1 MYVKR
6 HAIVKGGKRYVY
18 LRLVE
23 AYRDAEGRVRH
34 RVLRTLGREDELK
47 ASGQLE
53 QLAASFARLDPP
65 PAGTRRHVGPLLL
78 VHHYLHRLG
87 LVELVDAAAPMR
99 GRSMLTHGEVIA
111 ALVSNRLC
119 GPAPLYDVAGWA
131 SSAAMAELFGIP
143 AGLLNDDR
151 LGRALEALAPV
162 AERVRGELALAAASR
177 CGADLSRLHLDMT
190 AVRFT
195 GGYPGSAL
203 VEKGWA
209 ADRTIARQ
217 VKTMQVSTRAG
228 VAVYYRGHPGASN
241 EAPCFTAALERIRD
255 LAPPGVVC
263 VADSG
268 LGYLGKLCAA
278 DAAGLRFVVPL
289 RADTGWAEWFRA
301 DVPDGLAALERL
313 DHCSARERRLPEHAR
328 TVWKGLLASRTV
340 DDDDTG
346 ATHRL
351 RIAYI
356 WSSEEAASVADARER
371 ALAKAQDALARIR
384 NGLGGRYYKT
394 RKQVDDRV
402 ATIVGARITDLIT
415 VTTGTDDHG
424 KPNIAWH
431 RNPDAITAASA
442 LDGLYAIA
450 TNLPDPPDRELTALD
465 VLDTYKDQWIVEQR
479 HRDLKQTLHVRPV
492 FLHNDDR
499 IHALIAVVGIALLVY
514 GLIEADLR
522 AALGPDTPLPG
533 LLPEHRDAVPTAR
546 AVLAAFTDLHPPTPR
561 RTRPRPAHPRPTTH
575 PRPPRHPPTMARN
588 TQHYNNIQNQ
598 RPCPPTMR
606 KTGLGLCHRVEREHR
621 DAAAC
626 AAPVVDEP
634 RIDVNASLVV
644 AFALRAIELV
654 GYHLSRNTAD
664 LDRGSRVGH
673 EVVIPV
679 GVVLAAV
686 VRRDHDHPV
695 TVGEAE
701 HHVGPLLAG
710 LGACRRQHRHLNV
723 AEPGREGRPARS
735 APVDE
740 AVERLLDVAVEPCH
754 RARPRRPPD

>member
-6 HAIVKGGKRYVY
+6 HAVVRGGTRYVY

-23 AYRDAEGRVRH
+23 AYRDESGRVRH

-78 VHHYLHRLG
+78 VHHYVDRLG
-87 LVELVDAAAPMR
+87 LVELIDNAVPMR
-99 GRSMLTHGEVIA
+99 GRAMLTHGEVIA
-111 ALVSNRLC
+111 ALVANRLC
-119 GPAPLYDVAGWA
+119 APAPLYDVAGWA
-131 SSAAMAELFGIP
+131 SSAAVAELFGVP

-195 GGYPGSAL
+195 GGYEGSAL
-203 VEKGWA
+203 VARGWA

-217 VKTMQVSTRAG
+217 VKTLQACTTTG

-241 EAPCFTAALERIRD
+241 EAPCVAAALDRIRQ
-255 LAPPGVVC
+255 LAPPGVIC

-268 LGYLGKLCAA
+268 FGYLGRLCAA

-289 RADTGWAEWFRA
+289 RADTGWAQWFAA
-301 DVPDGLAALERL
+301 DIDGGIDALATL
-313 DHCSARERRLPEHAR
+313 DYCAQRERRLPAQQR
-328 TVWKGLLASRTV
+328 TRWKGVLRDREVA
-340 DDDDTG
+340 DDDTG
-346 ATHRL
+346 ITHRL

-356 WSSEEAASVADARER
+356 WSSEEASSVADARER
-371 ALAKAQDALARIR
+371 ALATAEDALTRIR

-394 RKQVDDRV
+394 KKQVDDRV
-402 ATIVGARITDLIT
+402 AKIIGHRIAELIT
-415 VTTGTDDHG
+415 VTTGLDDHD
-424 KPNIAWH
+424 KPTIAWH
-431 RNPDAITAASA
+431 RNPDAITSAST
-442 LDGLYAIA
+442 LDGLYALA
-450 TNLPDPPDRELTALD
+450 TNQPDPPDRTLTALH
-465 VLDTYKDQWIVEQR
+465 VLDIYKDQWIIEQR

-546 AVLAAFTDLHPPTPR
+546 AVLAAFTDLHATYTNGGQLVLDR
-561 RTRPRPAHPRPTTH
+561 LSTIQRLIHAHLNIALPWPETHSTPTTS
-575 PRPPRHPPTMARN
+575 
-588 TQHYNNIQNQ
+588 
-598 RPCPPTMR
+598 
-606 KTGLGLCHRVEREHR
+606 KTTDLNPQLC
-621 DAAAC
+621 
-626 AAPVVDEP
+626 
-634 RIDVNASLVV
+634 
-644 AFALRAIELV
+644 
-654 GYHLSRNTAD
+654 GK
-664 LDRGSRVGH
+664 RG
-673 EVVIPV
+673 
-679 GVVLAAV
+679 
-686 VRRDHDHPV
+686 
-695 TVGEAE
+695 
-701 HHVGPLLAG
+701 
-710 LGACRRQHRHLNV
+710 
-723 AEPGREGRPARS
+723 
-735 APVDE
+735 
-740 AVERLLDVAVEPCH
+740 
-754 RARPRRPPD
+754 

>member
-6 HAIVKGGKRYVY
+6 HAVVKDGRRYVY

-23 AYRDAEGRVRH
+23 AYRDTGGRVRH

-65 PAGTRRHVGPLLL
+65 PVGTRRHVGPLLL
-78 VHHYLHRLG
+78 VRHYLERLG
-87 LVELVDAAAPMR
+87 LVKLVDDAVPMR
-99 GRSMLTHGEVIA
+99 GKAMLTHGEVMA
-111 ALVSNRLC
+111 ALVANRLC

-131 SSAAMAELFGIP
+131 SSAAIAELFGIP

-195 GGYPGSAL
+195 GGYQGSAL
-203 VEKGWA
+203 VAAGWA

-217 VKTMQVSTRAG
+217 VKTLQACTTTG

-241 EAPCFTAALERIRD
+241 EAPCVAAALDRIRA
-255 LAPPGVVC
+255 LAPPGVIC

-268 LGYLGKLCAA
+268 FGYLARLCAA

-289 RADTGWAEWFRA
+289 RADTGWAQWLAA
-301 DVPDGLAALERL
+301 DTDGGIDALAAL
-313 DHCSARERRLPEHAR
+313 DYCAQRERRLPADQR
-328 TVWKGLLASRTV
+328 TRWKGVLRDREVL
-340 DDDDTG
+340 DDDTG

-356 WSSEEAASVADARER
+356 WSSEEASSVAQARDR
-371 ALAKAQDALARIR
+371 ALATAEDALTRIR
-384 NGLGGRYYKT
+384 NGLGGRYYQTK
-394 RKQVDDRV
+394 KQVDDRV
-402 ATIVGARITDLIT
+402 AKIIGHRIADLIT
-415 VTTGTDDHG
+415 VTTGVDDQD
-424 KPNIAWH
+424 KPTIAWH
-431 RNPDAITAASA
+431 RNPEAITDASA
-442 LDGLYAIA
+442 LDGLYALA
-450 TNLPDPPDRELTALD
+450 TNLPDPPDRTLTALD
-465 VLDTYKDQWIVEQR
+465 VLDIYKDQWIVEQR

-546 AVLAAFTDLHPPTPR
+546 AVLAAFTDLHATYTSGGLVLDR
-561 RTRPRPAHPRPTTH
+561 LTAIQRLILAHLNIALPWPETHSTPTTS
-575 PRPPRHPPTMARN
+575 
-588 TQHYNNIQNQ
+588 
-598 RPCPPTMR
+598 
-606 KTGLGLCHRVEREHR
+606 KTTNLNPELCGK
-621 DAAAC
+621 
-626 AAPVVDEP
+626 
-634 RIDVNASLVV
+634 
-644 AFALRAIELV
+644 RA
-654 GYHLSRNTAD
+654 
-664 LDRGSRVGH
+664 
-673 EVVIPV
+673 
-679 GVVLAAV
+679 
-686 VRRDHDHPV
+686 
-695 TVGEAE
+695 
-701 HHVGPLLAG
+701 
-710 LGACRRQHRHLNV
+710 
-723 AEPGREGRPARS
+723 
-735 APVDE
+735 
-740 AVERLLDVAVEPCH
+740 
-754 RARPRRPPD
+754 